1 MEAQEK
7 FTEMF
12 MKISNGQ
19 YTRFDELED
28 FAISVIE
35 LSVTNPVEKE
45 NAKLMIK
52 TAREIAEKNIKNN
65 N

>member
-1 MEAQEK
+1 
-7 FTEMF
+7 MF

-52 TAREIAEKNIKNN
+52 IAREIAEKNIKNN